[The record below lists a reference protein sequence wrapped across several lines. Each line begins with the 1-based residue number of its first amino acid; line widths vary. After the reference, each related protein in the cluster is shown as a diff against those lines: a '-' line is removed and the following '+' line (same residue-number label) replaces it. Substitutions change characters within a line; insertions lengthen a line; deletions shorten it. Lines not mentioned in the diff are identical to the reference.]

1 MPASGLRRCE
11 AICYRVDPNT
21 LRQEQAE
28 ALNLNDIARIRLT
41 LYRPI
46 FADAYS
52 RNRSMGSL
60 VLVSATSNDTLG
72 AATILER
79 IDYDAV
85 LKSDRSVT
93 EKREIVWHQGQ
104 VTLAERQALPGF
116 GHQPVVFWFTGLSG
130 SGKSTIA
137 FALERRLIS
146 IGIACCVLD
155 GDNVR
160 HGLNRDLG
168 FSPLDRTENI
178 RRVAEVARLM
188 MDAGLIVITSF
199 ISPFRDDRAMA
210 RSIIGTGPFVEVYL
224 NASLDTCEARDTKGL
239 GVQDIVIRYYH

>member
-1 MPASGLRRCE
+1 MLHYGDLTDSSNLTRIIAEVQPDEVYNLGAQSHIAVSFESPEYTADVDGMGTLRLLE
-11 AICYRVDPNT
+11 AIRF
-21 LRQEQAE
+21 LGLEK
-28 ALNLNDIARIRLT
+28 
-41 LYRPI
+41 
-46 FADAYS
+46 
-52 RNRSMGSL
+52 
-60 VLVSATSNDTLG
+60 LVSATSNDTLG

-85 LKSDRSVT
+85 LKNDRSVT

-104 VTLAERQALPGF
+104 VTPAERQALLGF
-116 GHQPVVFWFTGLSG
+116 GQQPVVFWFTGLSG
-130 SGKSTIA
+130 SGKSTLA

-146 IGIACCVLD
+146 MGVACCVLD

-199 ISPFRDDRAMA
+199 IS
-210 RSIIGTGPFVEVYL
+210 
-224 NASLDTCEARDTKGL
+224 TK
-239 GVQDIVIRYYH
+239 